1 MEFSELV
8 IRCREIAPERMLDT
22 DLEVLAEVQ
31 SRLLRL
37 QRAYKDHP
45 EELSELEN
53 QRLTM
58 LPLLA
63 EYLQ

>member
-8 IRCREIAPERMLDT
+8 IRCREIAPERLLDT
-22 DLEVLAEVQ
+22 DLEVLVEAQ
-31 SRLLRL
+31 HRLLRL

-45 EELSELEN
+45 EELSELDN
-53 QRLTM
+53 QRLAM
-58 LPLLA
+58 LPLLD